1 MTFYGLSD
9 KGMTRKTNQDDFLIC
24 SKKHNKKVYIAL
36 CDGMGGVTGGEIAS
50 AIAIKTFEK
59 RVEAAGDKTLKHS
72 QCSAFLYDI
81 VNEANENI
89 YGSALNDPALLGM
102 GTTFV
107 AAVCDENKITVA
119 NVGDSRAYLIDS
131 EGIRQITK
139 DHSLVNELLEH
150 GEISRREANIHPK
163 KNVITRALGVEKKV
177 ECDIFDMNVKSGQY
191 LLICS
196 DGLTNEVSDPELHFE
211 VCNAD
216 SIESAC
222 NSLVSIANTR
232 GGHDNITVI
241 IGAF

>member
-9 KGMTRKTNQDDFLIC
+9 KGMTRKINQDDFLIC
-24 SKKHNKKVYIAL
+24 SKNHDKRVYIAL

-50 AIAIKTFEK
+50 AIAIETFRK
-59 RVEAAGDKTLKHS
+59 KVDSLGDKTLKHS
-72 QCSAFLYDI
+72 QYADFLYEI
-81 VNEANENI
+81 VKDANENI
-89 YGSALNDPALLGM
+89 YSSALHNPNLMGM

-107 AAVCDENKITVA
+107 AAICDDNKVTVA

-131 EGIRQITK
+131 EGIKQITK

-150 GEISRREANIHPK
+150 GEISRREATIHPK

-177 ECDIFDMNVKSGQY
+177 ECDIFDKNIKNGQY

-196 DGLTNEVSDPELHFE
+196 DGLTNEISDPEIHFE
-211 VCNAD
+211 VCNGD
-216 SIESAC
+216 TIESAC
-222 NSLVSIANTR
+222 KSLIGIANTR